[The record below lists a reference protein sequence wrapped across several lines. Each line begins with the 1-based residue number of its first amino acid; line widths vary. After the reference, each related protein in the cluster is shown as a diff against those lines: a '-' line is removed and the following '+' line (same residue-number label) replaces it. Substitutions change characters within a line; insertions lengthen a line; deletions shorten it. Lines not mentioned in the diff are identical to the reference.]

1 MPNNKRH
8 TIKQLQGKGKDKVHP
23 GSRKA
28 GQLDRISLRADKLS
42 HENRMRKTASHTR
55 SELHRSHLHE
65 LSVDA
70 RAIVERP
77 LFFISQVT
85 STTPLNLEQFKNL
98 IDASY
103 LSRHADDLAA
113 LLAARRPGRAKDAKL
128 VALEDIIKREN
139 AEYESGLLLPDLTDG
154 PTCRLI
160 WTWLD
165 NDIRITQA
173 HVDLLRMVRIAKG
186 SDAIVLARAGK
197 DTLLSVDTEAAAAK
211 EAVKAD
217 QMEV

>member
-55 SELHRSHLHE
+55 M
-65 LSVDA
+65 
-70 RAIVERP
+70 ERP